1 MGESMS
7 QKPSAADAST
17 GPKMR
22 AAASVSAAAA
32 HTSAHGTSPRLVP
45 QAEVYWMGNPTNPVP
60 DYVVFDL
67 ESHVWHDD
75 PDPDGARWA
84 TERHGVEFETVLEA
98 DSFQVATRVTP

>member
-1 MGESMS
+1 ML
-7 QKPSAADAST
+7 DAVPEGAVVET
-17 GPKMR
+17 DLTLM
-22 AAASVSAAAA
+22 A
-32 HTSAHGTSPRLVP
+32 RLVP